1 MPFSETFHR
10 LIQRYNYKRYNYKSN
25 FRIQGSYRVIAFGGH
40 KSKPFKI
47 KEVRKCQTD
56 YFRA

>member
-10 LIQRYNYKRYNYKSN
+10 PIQRYNYKSN

-40 KSKPFKI
+40 RSKPFKI
-47 KEVRKCQTD
+47 KEVRKCQTE

>member
-10 LIQRYNYKRYNYKSN
+10 LIQRYNYKSN

-40 KSKPFKI
+40 RSKPFKI
-47 KEVRKCQTD
+47 KEVKKCQTD